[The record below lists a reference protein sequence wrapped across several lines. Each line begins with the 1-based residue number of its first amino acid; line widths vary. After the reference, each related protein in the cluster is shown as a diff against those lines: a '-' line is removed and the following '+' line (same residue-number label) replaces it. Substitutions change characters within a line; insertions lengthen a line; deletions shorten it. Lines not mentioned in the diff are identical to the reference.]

1 MTRFTNIIKNYG
13 KVVKLGKQ
21 IINHK
26 ENIKRVRP
34 SDLDME
40 FNNQERRIE
49 EFIKEADNA
58 HKTWKNNISSVNEY
72 WTGY

>member
-49 EFIKEADNA
+49 EFIKEADNV
-58 HKTWKNNISSVNEY
+58 HRTWKNNIPSVNEY